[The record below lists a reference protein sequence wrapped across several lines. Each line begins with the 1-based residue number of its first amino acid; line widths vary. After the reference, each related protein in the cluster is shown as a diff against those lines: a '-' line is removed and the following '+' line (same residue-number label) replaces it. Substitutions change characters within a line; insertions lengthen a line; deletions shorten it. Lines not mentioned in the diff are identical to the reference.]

1 MEQAVLRNL
10 AIICICLCTLGYVS
24 INYKILPEKI
34 GITEATP
41 INKPKTIKPE
51 IKKEVIETSGWNN
64 NSNSIL
70 NSQLDPSKLIKIED
84 ALKTL
89 DEKNKSKNG
98 LLNINKEIY
107 NTKNMEYI
115 EFYPRNVKLNKNN
128 NIENYNFT
136 LNLNKD
142 NHINNTKFNKAN
154 ADHSLIKISFEH
166 EKIIN
171 NKKDSFGLYNQKD
184 FVESVKMDVTFYQT
198 NVKFKSSLNLPNQI
212 LIIADHL
219 DKNYNCKKVE
229 DTFLNMG
236 ANYIVQYDCPLLP
249 NIYDYKGT
257 FKILLLD

>member
-51 IKKEVIETSGWNN
+51 IKKEVVEASGWTN
-64 NSNSIL
+64 NSNSIVK
-70 NSQLDPSKLIKIED
+70 SQLEPSKLIKIED

-89 DEKNKSKNG
+89 DKNNKSKNG

-107 NTKNMEYI
+107 NIKNMEYI
-115 EFYPRNVKLNKNN
+115 EFYPKNVKLNKNN
-128 NIENYNFT
+128 NIENYSFT

-142 NHINNTKFNKAN
+142 NHINKTKFNKEKAE
-154 ADHSLIKISFEH
+154 HSLIKISFEH

-171 NKKDSFGLYNQKD
+171 NNKESFGLYNKKD
-184 FVESVKMDVTFYQT
+184 SLESVKMGVTFYQT
-198 NVKFKSSLNLPNQI
+198 NVKFKKILNFPSQI
-212 LIIADHL
+212 VIIGDNL
-219 DKNYNCKKVE
+219 DQNYKCKKIE
-229 DTFLNMG
+229 DTFLNLG
-236 ANYIVQYDCPLLP
+236 ANYIIQYNCPLLP